1 MSELNPW
8 LMLAGAAGVTFMMRA
23 LGVVASG
30 RLDVNGALF
39 DWIRCVAYGLLAAL
53 ISRMVFLPSGGLAE
67 TPLWARL
74 GAVAL
79 TLAVFYATRKNLF
92 LGTAAGFAAFIALLY
107 LIQAF

>member
-1 MSELNPW
+1 MAELNPW
-8 LMLAGAAGVTFMMRA
+8 LMLVGAAGVTFLMRA

-53 ISRMVFLPSGGLAE
+53 ISRMVFFPTGGLAE

-74 GAVAL
+74 VAVAL
-79 TLAVFYATRKNLF
+79 TLAVFYATRRNLF
-92 LGTAAGFAAFIALLY
+92 FGTASGFAVFIALLY
-107 LIQAF
+107 LARAW